1 MRMSAD
7 GEVYSGYV
15 RSSALAFPRGGVWLF
30 FVWNAGI
37 FLVLILLTG
46 HYPAWVDVLVAIAL
60 LVAAATPVW
69 FLSKGGPRGFTAD
82 EAGIRFGRAADSS
95 RQSAL
100 AWGEIQ
106 QLRITPI
113 RFGARLDVL
122 VGPAVPLAYRSGS
135 RQLADLALMFVGIRR
150 SPPAVTVPRRDPA
163 RYEIPLILVTPDE
176 LRAALTDIAP
186 GTPIVVSA

>member
-1 MRMSAD
+1 MNGS
-7 GEVYSGYV
+7 GSYSGYV
-15 RSSALAFPRGGVWLF
+15 RNSALAFPRGGVWLF

-46 HYPAWVDVLVAIAL
+46 HYPVWVDVLVGVVL
-60 LVAAATPVW
+60 LGAASVMVW
-69 FLSKGGPRGFTAD
+69 FLSKGGPRGFSAD
-82 EAGIRFGRAADSS
+82 EAGVRFGRAADSS
-95 RQSAL
+95 RRCVL
-100 AWGEIQ
+100 AWSEIH

-122 VGPAVPLAYRSGS
+122 VGPAVPLAYRSGP
-135 RQLADLALMFVGIRR
+135 RQLADLALMFIGIRR